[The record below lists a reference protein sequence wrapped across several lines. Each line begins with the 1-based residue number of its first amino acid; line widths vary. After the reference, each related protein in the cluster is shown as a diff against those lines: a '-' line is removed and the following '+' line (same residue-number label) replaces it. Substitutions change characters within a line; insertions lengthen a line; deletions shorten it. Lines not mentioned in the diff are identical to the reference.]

1 MRNIILILIA
11 LFIISC
17 SNDSS
22 IISKE
27 KSVVFNKEYSN
38 ETLLEEKFKE
48 FYDLNILLKK
58 YPDFK
63 DDIEQRI
70 KNFTSNP
77 ESIFELNDS
86 TKIKNIQQKGALI
99 KVSDSVQMTQVVYD
113 LVTENSIK
121 KDSVLAFI
129 TSSKVIIDSEEI
141 ISTKVNFTRVVIRK
155 Y

>member
-1 MRNIILILIA
+1 MRKVFILLILFLA
-11 LFIISC
+11 SC
-17 SNDSS
+17 KSENSMESN
-22 IISKE
+22 SK
-27 KSVVFNKEYSN
+27 VVNSFEEYSN
-38 ETLLEEKFKE
+38 EDLLEEKFKE

-58 YPDFK
+58 YPQFK

-99 KVSDSVQMTQVVYD
+99 KISDSVQMTQVVYD
-113 LVTENSIK
+113 LVTENSVK

-141 ISTKVNFTRVVIRK
+141 TSTKVNFTRVVIQK